1 MKALVYEGPKKVRIQ
16 DVEEP
21 VREEGKIKLNIRYC
35 GVCGSD
41 IGIFLGTHPRAKAP
55 LVLGHEFLGVVA
67 EDGKKFKKGER
78 VVPYPLLSCGHCLA
92 CRSGNEH
99 VCNSLKLIGIDTDGG
114 MCQTVYADED
124 VLFRVPEGVSDK
136 AASVIEPLAVLVH
149 ALHMSGFEALD
160 TAVVVGAGPIGML
173 CAIMLKHAGASKIF
187 ISDVA
192 DKRLEIAREMGMI
205 PVNPAK
211 EDLEQVVKKQTDG
224 EGCDVLFECS
234 GAAVPA
240 MQMTDITRVRG
251 KICMVS
257 VHKKPH
263 EVNLRDINFKEQT
276 IVGTRVYT
284 KKEFG
289 QAAELTK
296 ELGAELEKIVT
307 HVVPLGES
315 EKIFDMI
322 ADPDCGTIKVVV
334 DCENV

>member
-1 MKALVYEGPKKVRIQ
+1 MKALVYEGPKKVKLQ
-16 DVEEP
+16 DVGEP
-21 VREEGKIKLNIRYC
+21 AREEGKIKLNIRYC

-78 VVPYPLLSCGHCLA
+78 VVPYPLLTCGHCLA

-114 MCQTVYADED
+114 MCQTVYADEN
-124 VLFRVPEGVSDK
+124 VLFRVPEGVSDT
-136 AASVIEPLAVLVH
+136 AAVVIEPLAVLVH
-149 ALHMSGFEALD
+149 ALHMSGFKALD

-173 CAIMLKHAGASKIF
+173 CAVLLKHTGASKIF
-187 ISDVA
+187 ISDVVE
-192 DKRLEIAREMGMI
+192 KRLEIAREMGVI
-205 PVNPAK
+205 PVNSAK
-211 EDLEQVVKKQTDG
+211 ENLEQIVKEQTDG
-224 EGCDVLFECS
+224 EGCDVFFECS

-240 MQMTDITRVRG
+240 MQMTDITRTRG

-284 KKEFG
+284 KEEFG
-289 QAAELTK
+289 QATELTK
-296 ELGAELEKIVT
+296 ILGSELEKIVT

-315 EKIFDMI
+315 EKVFDMI
-322 ADPDCGTIKVVV
+322 TDPDCGTIKVVV